1 MIGVLGQGAQ
11 AGRDPG
17 SVIRR
22 VMAFGRARVAARC
35 RSGEAAGSA
44 GPARAVMPRGASGKP
59 WRALV
64 VVAYVA
70 ASTVNRKVPAFYRH
84 RVPLLPG
91 ASPIPVTTSI
101 PPVVSR
107 HASPHRI
114 GYHSPL
120 PGVFSPSRQ
129 RRHRET
135 CAQMAPPADR
145 QSMIISPFLL
155 VLPGFA

>member
-35 RSGEAAGSA
+35 RSGEAAGST
-44 GPARAVMPRGASGKP
+44 GPARVMMPRGASGKP

-120 PGVFSPSRQ
+120 PGVFSPSR
-129 RRHRET
+129 HANT
-135 CAQMAPPADR
+135 LLYGIGAPAGAAA
-145 QSMIISPFLL
+145 S
-155 VLPGFA
+155 